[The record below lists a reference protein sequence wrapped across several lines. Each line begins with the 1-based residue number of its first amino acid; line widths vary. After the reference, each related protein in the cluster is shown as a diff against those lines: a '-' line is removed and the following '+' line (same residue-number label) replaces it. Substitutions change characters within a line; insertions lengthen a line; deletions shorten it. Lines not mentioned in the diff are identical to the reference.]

1 MNALSELSVT
11 LSDDLYQHLSDEA
24 TRLGIPLEWLVA
36 SMVVDTMD
44 DEDGPTQLDP
54 SRN

>member
-1 MNALSELSVT
+1 MNATSELAVT
-11 LSDDLYQHLSDEA
+11 LSDELFSHLSDEA

-44 DEDGPTQLDP
+44 DEDDTLDP
-54 SRN
+54 CRN